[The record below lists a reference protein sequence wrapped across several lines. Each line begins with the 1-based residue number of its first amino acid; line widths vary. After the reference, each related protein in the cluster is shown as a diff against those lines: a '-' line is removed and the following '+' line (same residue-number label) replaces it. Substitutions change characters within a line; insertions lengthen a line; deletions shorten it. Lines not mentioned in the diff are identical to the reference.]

1 MNALTKWF
9 GGLSER
15 ERLLVTMGAAAAIVL
30 LLLAVVLPLNMAVA
44 KASARVDKKRSDL
57 AFIQSVAPEV
67 AAAGPLA
74 GGGTSAE
81 SLVVL
86 IDRSAR
92 ESGLGSSLAST
103 QPSGDKSLR
112 LRLDKASFD
121 LLVGWLARLSDQ
133 HGVSVESAEI
143 DGGGEP
149 GLVNAGLVLRAR

>member
-1 MNALTKWF
+1 MSALARWF
-9 GGLSER
+9 SGLSER
-15 ERLLVTMGAAAAIVL
+15 ERRMVSIGGVAALAL
-30 LLLAVVLPLNMAVA
+30 LLLAVVLPLNLNVA
-44 KASARVDKKRSDL
+44 TASARVDKKRSDL

-74 GGGTSAE
+74 GGATSSE

-92 ESGLGSSLAST
+92 ESGLGSALTST

-121 LLVGWLARLSDQ
+121 LLVGWLARLADP
-133 HGVSVESAEI
+133 HGVAVESAEI
-143 DGGGEP
+143 EGGSEP
-149 GLVNAGLVLRAR
+149 GMVNAGLVLRAR